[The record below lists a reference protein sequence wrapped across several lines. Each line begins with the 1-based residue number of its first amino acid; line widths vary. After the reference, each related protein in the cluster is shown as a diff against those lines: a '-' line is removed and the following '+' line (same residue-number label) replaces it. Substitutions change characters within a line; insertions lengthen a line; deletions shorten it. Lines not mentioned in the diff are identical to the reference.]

1 MISQFAKN
9 VLTSKKFSFIGDFPT
24 DKLYLDLQTGK
35 TIGDKNNMNNY
46 GRLQNIFWVIDRLGL
61 LALHTGEQKFD
72 LGPKSKKAK
81 LTECIF

>member
-9 VLTSKKFSFIGDFPT
+9 VLTSKKFSFIGGFPT

-35 TIGDKNNMNNY
+35 TIDDENNMNN
-46 GRLQNIFWVIDRLGL
+46 RLQNIFWVIDRLGL
-61 LALHTGEQKFD
+61 LALHTGEQKVD
-72 LGPKSKKAK
+72 LEPKSKKAK